1 MPTNEKALATV
12 IVVARDGMG
21 EAPIELRH
29 RLIQSYFGLL
39 LQNEMMPRVVCFY
52 GAGVH
57 LVSSASPVIEELK
70 ALEAKGVRLV
80 VCSTCINY
88 FGLVDDIRVG
98 VVGGMGDILEAQWK
112 ADKVIAL

>member
-29 RLIQSYFGLL
+29 RLIKSYFGLL
-39 LQNEMMPRVVCFY
+39 LQNEMLPRAVCFY

-57 LVSSASPVIEELK
+57 LVGSASPVIEELK

-80 VCSTCINY
+80 ACSTCIN
-88 FGLVDDIRVG
+88 FFELADDIRVG
-98 VVGGMGDILEAQWK
+98 VVGGMGDILEAQWR
-112 ADKVIAL
+112 ADKVITL

>member
-21 EAPIELRH
+21 EAPSELGH
-29 RLIQSYFGLL
+29 RLVKSYFGLL
-39 LQNEMMPRVVCFY
+39 LQNEMLPRAICFY

-57 LVSSASPVIEELK
+57 LVGSASPVIEELR

-80 VCSTCINY
+80 ACSTCVN
-88 FGLVDDIRVG
+88 FFELADDIRVG
-98 VVGGMGDILEAQWK
+98 VVGGMGDILEAQWR
-112 ADKVIAL
+112 ADRVIAL